1 MATAVGLT
9 RIPASSSYP
18 ASSPAPPFQCVPV
31 PDPLWRP
38 ALPRHRS
45 LLGSTRTPTPVAYCR
60 PGRPVPVQC
69 LVRLAPYPSNFVR
82 SRSPRTS
89 TRLAASSH
97 TTPIAP
103 MHLLTLVAGRSP
115 STPLQLPGPPSS
127 VLAHSAFCSTRST
140 ARSALPRYRRSRS
153 HRPSS
158 PTRLIAISVASLPG
172 VRLARPS
179 ALRCFSLCRDLWCR
193 WPSSSC
199 CGW

>member
-31 PDPLWRP
+31 PDPLWHP
-38 ALPRHRS
+38 ALRRHRS

-69 LVRLAPYPSNFVR
+69 LVRLAPYPSNFAR

-89 TRLAASSH
+89 IRLAASSH
-97 TTPIAP
+97 TTPIAT

-140 ARSALPRYRRSRS
+140 Q
-153 HRPSS
+153 
-158 PTRLIAISVASLPG
+158 RLIAISVASLPG